1 MTSVQKIIKN
11 IALALAVFL
20 IVSIISGIL
29 SALYALSGV
38 LGLKNEDT
46 KINNEMSMIDFENG
60 EIETLDIDV
69 NFKNLI
75 IKNGD
80 TLRA

>member
-38 LGLKNEDT
+38 LGLKL
-46 KINNEMSMIDFENG
+46 S
-60 EIETLDIDV
+60 
-69 NFKNLI
+69 LI
-75 IKNGD
+75 HI
-80 TLRA
+80 

>member
-60 EIETLDIDV
+60 EIATLDIDV
-69 NFKNLI
+69 NFTNLI
-75 IKNGD
+75 IKNEI
-80 TLRA
+80 L